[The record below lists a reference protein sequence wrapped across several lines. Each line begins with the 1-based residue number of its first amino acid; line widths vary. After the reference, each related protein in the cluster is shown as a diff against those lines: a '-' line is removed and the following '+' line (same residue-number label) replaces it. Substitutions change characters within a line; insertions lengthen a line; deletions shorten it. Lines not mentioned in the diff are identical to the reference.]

1 MPLMGQQLSVSG
13 PFIALRGRACAVE
26 RAADTLHSG
35 RINDHQCRKRDLN
48 RVGDSSR
55 VSKFAA
61 DRRPGC
67 WERSSGFALFYAFQK
82 LKNRGVES
90 LRLLKLRKVTALVEH
105 DLLGS
110 RQSGFENAG
119 MIRRNEFVL
128 SSPNN
133 QCGLVHCP
141 HYRLKR
147 RDLCEPNPAIETRS
161 PRRRGRSP

>member
-1 MPLMGQQLSVSG
+1 
-13 PFIALRGRACAVE
+13 
-26 RAADTLHSG
+26 
-35 RINDHQCRKRDLN
+35 LN

-61 DRRPGC
+61 DRRPGAG
-67 WERSSGFALFYAFQK
+67 RARPVLFYAFQK

-90 LRLLKLRKVTALVEH
+90 LRLLKLRKVTTLVEY

-133 QCGLVHCP
+133 QCRLVHCP

-147 RDLCEPNPAIETRS
+147 RDLCDPKSRDRDKASQRPKHCLLGARRS
-161 PRRRGRSP
+161 CKRIFCFDKAVRNE